1 MKKIFT
7 VNLLLFSIILL
18 SCSNH
23 SKEEINKNEIVIN
36 LAPEPLTIDPTL
48 NTDNLTMIYILH
60 AFEGLTKKDEQNKII
75 GGAAESWDVN
85 NAGNIYTF
93 HLRKNA
99 KWSDGQ
105 NVTAEDFVY
114 TWKRAVDPKTGNKY
128 SFYFEIIKN
137 AKDIIGGLKSIEELG
152 VKAIDDYTFQVEL
165 NSPTAYFLE
174 LAAYPPFYPVRED
187 IINQYGDKWTLKP
200 ETYIGNGAFKMTER
214 NFDKN
219 IILERNTNYWN
230 EKNIKPN
237 KLTFLL
243 MEEPNTS
250 LAGVLGDYIHF
261 AKPFPRNDIENLKE
275 KGIVHIVPVAAS
287 YYYRYN
293 LNKQVLQDEKIRKA
307 LSLAIDRKYIVE
319 SVTKSSERPAGSL
332 VPYGIN
338 DINGDFREKG
348 GMHIGTDNYKKD
360 VEEARKLLTKAG
372 YENGKNFPVLDLL
385 IATREFDINIADAVQ
400 NMFKEALNID
410 VRIVKHEWASYL
422 QNMYDKNFDL
432 AVYLWYADYNDPIN
446 FLNIFKSDAP
456 NNYGSYSNNTF
467 DEYIDIASTNKSNRI
482 RMHTLHL
489 AENIFMNDNAII
501 PIYFYSEALLV
512 SQKLKGVE
520 YDSQGLYRFF
530 NSYIEN

>member
-1 MKKIFT
+1 M
-7 VNLLLFSIILL
+7 
-18 SCSNH
+18 
-23 SKEEINKNEIVIN
+23 
-36 LAPEPLTIDPTL
+36 DPTL

-60 AFEGLTKKDEQNKII
+60 AFEGLTKKDENNKII
-75 GGAAESWDVN
+75 PAAAESWDIN
-85 NAGNIYTF
+85 KAGNKYTF
-93 HLRKNA
+93 HIRSNA
-99 KWSDGQ
+99 KWSDGKS
-105 NVTAEDFVY
+105 VTAHDFVY
-114 TWKRAVDPKTGNKY
+114 TWRRAVNPETGNKY
-128 SFYFEIIKN
+128 SFYFEVIKN
-137 AKDIIGGLKSIEELG
+137 AKEAIEGTKPIEELG
-152 VKAIDDYTFQVEL
+152 VRAVDDYTFEVQL

-187 IINQYGDKWTLKP
+187 IINQYRDKWTLKP

-230 EKNIKPN
+230 NDNIKPN

-250 LAGVLGDYIHF
+250 LAGVLEGSIHF
-261 AKPFPRNDIENLKE
+261 AKPFPRNNIETLKQ

-293 LNKQVLQDEKIRKA
+293 LNKEILKDVRIRKA
-307 LSLAIDRKYIVE
+307 LSLAIDRDYIVN
-319 SVTKSSERPAGSL
+319 SVTKFGERPAGNL

-338 DINGDFREKG
+338 DIEGDFRDKG
-348 GMHIGTDNYKKD
+348 GEYIISSNYQANIA
-360 VEEARKLLTKAG
+360 EARKLLAKAG
-372 YENGKNFPVLDLL
+372 YENGKNFPVIDLL

-446 FLNIFKSDAP
+446 FLNLFKSDSP
-456 NNYGSYSNNTF
+456 NNYGSYSNNAY
-467 DEYIDIASTNKSNRI
+467 DEYIDIASTNKNNKI
-482 RMHTLHL
+482 RMHALHL
-489 AENIFMNDNAII
+489 AENIFMDDNAII

-512 SQKLKGVE
+512 SPQLKGVE

-530 NSYIEN
+530 NAYLE